1 MSHLH
6 SNDLS
11 LICDMWVNK
20 INYLL
25 TYRMISTLANYR
37 ENERTEQPHT
47 VKLLFLGGGG
57 GDLGEQSGCETVT
70 QTELDSNVAFITK
83 VTPFVQSEQ
92 PKKLK
97 LIPLI
102 EKLKLK
108 H

>member
-6 SNDLS
+6 LNDLS

-57 GDLGEQSGCETVT
+57 RGFGGTIWLR
-70 QTELDSNVAFITK
+70 DSNSNRT
-83 VTPFVQSEQ
+83 
-92 PKKLK
+92 
-97 LIPLI
+97 
-102 EKLKLK
+102 
-108 H
+108 